1 MQFIVASVACV
12 RTLVD
17 CLLGPGGLVSGAI
30 TAGTTLV
37 IAGRAPGV
45 LRFVC
50 RYWGGSTKIGKMIG
64 ASCLIVVGVFITPLP
79 FFGSIFRVLLIPCF
93 GRFMWPFA
101 VAGLGFKYFTTS
113 S

>member
-17 CLLGPGGLVSGAI
+17 YLLGPGGLVSGEI

-45 LRFVC
+45 LR
-50 RYWGGSTKIGKMIG
+50 
-64 ASCLIVVGVFITPLP
+64 LVFL
-79 FFGSIFRVLLIPCF
+79 
-93 GRFMWPFA
+93 
-101 VAGLGFKYFTTS
+101 
-113 S
+113 